1 MRMRQQNTG
10 MPATTP
16 LADQAAGL
24 RSLVEREGLRVLPVF
39 GAGPGVGG
47 GAIAAGLAQE
57 LAGASRALL
66 LDQTG
71 EALVPLGL
79 APGRDLIDL
88 LHGRLEFGEVVQ
100 RAGKLRA
107 VNAREGL
114 TRLLEAGQAG
124 ADFFGG
130 FLRLADPAD
139 MVVMLLDSTSAT
151 LPEIVQSG
159 HEVLIVATPRPAAL
173 TAGYARIK
181 QLAEASDAGVV
192 FRVLVNGATDEAQAQ
207 AVYRS
212 LATTAREFI
221 GVRVRFAGWLPLVP
235 GFPLFGQGQHASNP
249 AGRKALAHIAA
260 AIPTWHLA
268 TCTSRHSSADEPY
281 PIQ

>member
-1 MRMRQQNTG
+1 MRMGPQNTG
-10 MPATTP
+10 MPATVP

-39 GAGPGVGG
+39 GAGPGVGA
-47 GAIAAGLAQE
+47 GAIAAGLAQA

-71 EALVPLGL
+71 EALVQLGL
-79 APGRDLIDL
+79 APGKDLIDL
-88 LHGRLEFGEVVQ
+88 LYGRLEFAEVVQ
-100 RAGKLRA
+100 RAGQLRA

-130 FLRLADPAD
+130 FLRLADPAG
-139 MVVMLLDSTSAT
+139 MVVMLLDSACAT
-151 LPEIVQSG
+151 LPGIVQSG
-159 HEVLIVATPRPAAL
+159 DETLIVATPRPAAL
-173 TAGYARIK
+173 TAAYARIK
-181 QLAEASDAGVV
+181 QLAEAGDAGVV

-235 GFPLFGQGQHASNP
+235 GFPLFGLGHRASNA
-249 AGRKALAHIAA
+249 AGRAALAQIAA

-268 TCTSRHSSADEPY
+268 SCTSRQSSADEPY